1 MYLNFLALDLNKK
14 MLAFHEKIKLDDA
27 DNAILREKRNLLEGE
42 IRAYLKNTFP
52 TSTPTFSIVNQGSYA
67 MGTGI
72 RPLEGE
78 SYDIDVALEFNI
90 DKANYDNPTKVKK
103 WVYDALNKNNRS
115 LEWKR
120 PCISVNYAASFHVD
134 LAVFAVKN
142 SDGKKYI
149 ARGYE
154 SSDISN
160 REWLKSDPLAI
171 VRLID
176 DKFDGKA
183 DEKRQF
189 KRVIRYLKRWKDIS
203 FSKDGNNRPFGIAL
217 TACALK
223 WFSYKTTDVEAL
235 IYLVSEIISGFKAKG
250 FWDSSKCIE
259 VSLAISPA
267 NNLFAKMSDKQQGNF
282 HEKLI
287 SFRDGLNAA
296 KNSGSLEKASTALYK
311 FFGQD
316 FI

>member
-1 MYLNFLALDLNKK
+1 
-14 MLAFHEKIKLDDA
+14 
-27 DNAILREKRNLLEGE
+27 
-42 IRAYLKNTFP
+42 
-52 TSTPTFSIVNQGSYA
+52 

-72 RPLEGE
+72 WPLEGE

-120 PCISVNYAASFHVD
+120 PCISVNYAAGFHVD

-154 SSDISN
+154 NSDISN
-160 REWLKSDPLAI
+160 REWLQSDPLA
-171 VRLID
+171 VTWLID
-176 DKFDGKA
+176 GKFEGKL

-223 WFSYKTTDVEAL
+223 WFSYKGTDVEAL
-235 IYLVSEIISGFKAKG
+235 ISLVSAIIDSFKAKSL
-250 FWDSSKCIE
+250 FSSTKCIE
-259 VSLAISPA
+259 VSLAISPV

-282 HEKLI
+282 REKLI
-287 SFRDGLNAA
+287 SLRDSLNAA
-296 KNSGSLEKASTALYK
+296 KNSNSLENASTVLRK
-311 FFGQD
+311 VFGQD